1 MRRILKKVLAVL
13 RLLILVFIS
22 WSIFLVILYRFVP
35 PPVTPLMAIRFFEQV
50 FDSKKDV
57 RFKKDWESMDNI
69 SSNLSLAVMASEDQ
83 HFFEHFGFDFDAIK
97 KAYKS
102 NTSRKRK
109 ITRGASTISQQ
120 VAKNVFLW
128 PGRSWLRKGFEVY
141 FTFLIEVCWSKE
153 RIMEVYLNVIEM
165 GNGIYG
171 AEAASEFYFKKSAS
185 RLNRDQAALIAAVLP
200 NPIRWSPVK
209 PTKYIL
215 KRKEWIKRNMSY
227 LETLNGKDK

>member
-22 WSIFLVILYRFVP
+22 WSILLVILYRFVP
-35 PPVTPLMAIRFFEQV
+35 PPLTPLMAIRFFEQV
-50 FDSKKDV
+50 FDSKKDL

-69 SSNLSLAVMASEDQ
+69 SPNLPLAVMASEDQ
-83 HFFEHFGFDFDAIK
+83 HFLEHFGFDFEAIR

-102 NTSRKRK
+102 NTSKKKK

-171 AEAASEFYFKKSAS
+171 AEAASEFYFKKSAAK
-185 RLNRDQAALIAAVLP
+185 LNRDQAALIAAVLP
-200 NPIRWSPVK
+200 NPLRWSPVK
-209 PTKYIL
+209 PSKYIL

-227 LETLNGKDK
+227 LETLNSKDK

>member
-13 RLLILVFIS
+13 RLLILFFIS

-35 PPVTPLMAIRFFEQV
+35 PPVTPLMVIRFFEQV
-50 FDSKKDV
+50 FDSKTDV
-57 RFKKDWESMDNI
+57 RFRKDWESMDNI
-69 SSNLSLAVMASEDQ
+69 SPNLSLAVMASEDQ
-83 HFFEHFGFDFDAIK
+83 HFLEHFGFDFEAIK

-102 NTSRKRK
+102 NTSKKKK

-185 RLNRDQAALIAAVLP
+185 KLNRDQAALIAAVLP

-209 PTKYIL
+209 PSKYIL

-227 LETLNGKDK
+227 LETLNSKVK

>member
-35 PPVTPLMAIRFFEQV
+35 PPVTPLMVIRFFEQV

-57 RFKKDWESMDNI
+57 RFKKDWESMENI
-69 SSNLSLAVMASEDQ
+69 SPNLSLAVMASEDQ
-83 HFFEHFGFDFDAIK
+83 HFLEHFGFDFEAIR

-102 NTSRKRK
+102 NTSKKKK

-171 AEAASEFYFKKSAS
+171 AEAASEFYFNKSAAK
-185 RLNRDQAALIAAVLP
+185 LNRDQAALIAAVLP

-209 PTKYIL
+209 PSKYIL
-215 KRKEWIKRNMSY
+215 KRKEWIKKNMSY
-227 LETLNGKDK
+227 LETLNSKDK